1 MADSLKGLA
10 PYSPHVIVLCF
21 VNPCP
26 GHAASDLVNP
36 CRQTFRFSEC
46 TGTACSRVSEP
57 CVYTGP
63 MRTLFLEAWLHP
75 SLRLVGAGIQQEL
88 RHCHV
93 AIAGCTQQSGETS
106 AWAGAA

>member
-1 MADSLKGLA
+1 MDRSR
-10 PYSPHVIVLCF
+10 YI
-21 VNPCP
+21 
-26 GHAASDLVNP
+26 ASDLGDP
-36 CRQTFRFSEC
+36 ESL
-46 TGTACSRVSEP
+46 
-57 CVYTGP
+57 Y
-63 MRTLFLEAWLHP
+63 TLFYFAQNAYIISVLRPNLRLSSLLAAMCALSLEAWLHP